1 MLDTGQQ
8 ESGVSC
14 RRPLCSAQL
23 RTALRVVPRLP
34 AVLESTRVVLTS
46 MTRTARRASG
56 SPARAAAGRYVRP
69 ADSEARGRSCRSET
83 PRSSH
88 EAWEPRSDRPD
99 PIALLEEQA
108 ADRVPELVPI
118 RYGRMSASPFAFY
131 RGAAYV
137 MASDLAGTPQTGMRV
152 QLSGDAHLANFGVF
166 ASPERQLLFDLN
178 DFDETLPGPW
188 EWDVKRLAASAAVA
202 GRENGFKAKRR
213 AAIVRQLVG
222 EYRQAIREFA
232 TMNTLEAW
240 YAHASVSDIQDLV
253 RSKGGRSKA
262 KRIDKAVEKARQK
275 DNSRAF
281 AKLAVELNGDAR
293 IRPDPP
299 LIVPIADLVD
309 SSGARRLELEA
320 HSMLVSESY
329 LSSLPRDRR
338 RLLERFRYADMAH
351 KVVGVGSVGTQ
362 CWVILLLGRATS
374 DALFL
379 QVKEA
384 PRSVLEP
391 FAGMSELPNQ
401 GQRVVEGQRLMQ
413 AASDILLGW
422 LRQPLGLD
430 DAKPRDLY
438 VRQLWDSKGSADI
451 AEMKPSGM
459 AGYARLCAWT
469 LARAHARSGDT
480 IAIATYLGSSDAF
493 DRAIADFAEA
503 YADQNDRDYAAL
515 LDAIAEG
522 RVEAEQG
529 V

>member
-1 MLDTGQQ
+1 M
-8 ESGVSC
+8 
-14 RRPLCSAQL
+14 
-23 RTALRVVPRLP
+23 
-34 AVLESTRVVLTS
+34 
-46 MTRTARRASG
+46 
-56 SPARAAAGRYVRP
+56 
-69 ADSEARGRSCRSET
+69 
-83 PRSSH
+83 
-88 EAWEPRSDRPD
+88 
-99 PIALLEEQA
+99 
-108 ADRVPELVPI
+108 PELVPI

-137 MASDLAGTPQTGMRV
+137 MASDLAGTPQTGIRV

-202 GRENGFKAKRR
+202 GREKGFKTKRR
-213 AAIVRQLVG
+213 TAIVRQLVG
-222 EYRQAIREFA
+222 QYRQAIREFA
-232 TMNTLEAW
+232 TMNTLDVW
-240 YAHASVSDIQDLV
+240 YARANMSDVQDLV
-253 RSKGGRSKA
+253 RSEAGRSEA
-262 KRIDKAVEKARQK
+262 RRVDKSVEKARRK

-281 AKLAVELNGDAR
+281 AKLAVEVNGVVR
-293 IRPDPP
+293 IRADPP

-309 SSGARRLELEA
+309 RNGARRLELDA
-320 HSMLVSESY
+320 RSVLVSEAY

-351 KVVGVGSVGTQ
+351 KVVGIGSVGTQ
-362 CWVILLLGRATS
+362 CWVILLLGRDTS

-379 QVKEA
+379 QAKEA
-384 PRSVLEP
+384 PRSVLER
-391 FAGMSELPNQ
+391 FAGRSELPNQ

-430 DAKPRDLY
+430 DSKPRDLY
-438 VRQLWDSKGSADI
+438 VRQLWDSKGSAD
-451 AEMKPSGM
+451 
-459 AGYARLCAWT
+459 
-469 LARAHARSGDT
+469 
-480 IAIATYLGSSDAF
+480 AF
-493 DRAIADFAEA
+493 DRAIAAFAEA

-522 RVEAEQG
+522 RVRAEQD